1 MRRTVMAVALAL
13 GSLWHAGAATA
24 ATLDFDDY
32 SSGPAGVSLSLS
44 EADLMVTSTT
54 GNIFVFNSSQ
64 YAAPVQDG
72 GAFCAVI
79 GDGTFGDRCTGSAS
93 IVFLRPVQDVS
104 FTALY
109 VGPGDAA
116 TVSVFAGADLL
127 GSVAITAAGQVL
139 DFVGLAGITRIDFL
153 DRSTPGPNI
162 LVDGLSNRVGTGIAY
177 TGFAF
182 EPVPD
187 PPVEVTPV
195 PLPAAGWMIASAL
208 AGLLLLRRRMQE

>member
-1 MRRTVMAVALAL
+1 MRRTVLAVALAL
-13 GSLWHAGAATA
+13 GCLWHAGAATA

-32 SSGPAGVSLSLS
+32 ASGPAGVGLSLS
-44 EADLMVTSTT
+44 EADLLLTSAT
-54 GNIFVFNSSQ
+54 GNIFIFNSSQ
-64 YAAPVQDG
+64 YGAPVQDG

-109 VGPGDAA
+109 VGPGDSA
-116 TVSVFAGADLL
+116 TVSVFAGTDLL
-127 GSVAITAAGQVL
+127 GSATIGAAGQVL

-153 DRSTPGPNI
+153 DRSTPGPDI
-162 LVDGLSNRVGTGIAY
+162 LVDGRSKRVGTGIAY

-187 PPVEVTPV
+187 PPVVVAPV
-195 PLPAAGWMIASAL
+195 PLPATGWLIVSAL
-208 AGLLLLRRRMQE
+208 AGLLLLRPRRQE

>member
-1 MRRTVMAVALAL
+1 MRRTVLAVALAL
-13 GSLWHAGAATA
+13 GCLWHAGAATA

-32 SSGPAGVSLSLS
+32 TSGPAGVSLSLS
-44 EADLMVTSTT
+44 EADLLLTSAT

-64 YAAPVQDG
+64 YGAPVQDG

-116 TVSVFAGADLL
+116 LVSAFAGAELL
-127 GSVAITAAGQVL
+127 ASVTIGAAGQVL
-139 DFVGLAGITRIDFL
+139 DFAGLSGITRISFL
-153 DRSTPGPNI
+153 DQSTPGADI
-162 LVDGLSNRVGTGIAY
+162 LVDGVSKRVGTGIAF

-195 PLPAAGWMIASAL
+195 PLPAAGWLIASAL
-208 AGLLLLRRRMQE
+208 AGLLLLRRRRQE

>member
-1 MRRTVMAVALAL
+1 MRRTVLAVAFAL

-32 SSGPAGVSLSLS
+32 TSGPAGVSLSLS
-44 EADLMVTSTT
+44 EADLVLTSAT
-54 GNIFVFNSSQ
+54 GKIFVFNSSQ
-64 YAAPVQDG
+64 YGAPVQDG

-93 IVFLRPVQDVS
+93 IVFLRPVQGVS

-109 VGPGDAA
+109 VGPGDSAI
-116 TVSVFAGADLL
+116 VSAFAGAELL
-127 GSVAITAAGQVL
+127 ASVTIGAAGQVL
-139 DFVGLAGITRIDFL
+139 DFAGLSGITQINFL
-153 DRSTPGPNI
+153 DQSTPGPNI
-162 LVDGLSNRVGTGIAY
+162 LVDGVSKRVGTGIAY

-187 PPVEVTPV
+187 PPEVTPV

-208 AGLLLLRRRMQE
+208 AGLLVLRRRRQE